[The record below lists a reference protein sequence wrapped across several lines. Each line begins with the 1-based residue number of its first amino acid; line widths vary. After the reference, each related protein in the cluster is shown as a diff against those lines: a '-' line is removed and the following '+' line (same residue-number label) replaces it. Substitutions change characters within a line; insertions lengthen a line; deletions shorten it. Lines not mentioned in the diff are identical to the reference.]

1 MQYNKNNRNP
11 EVVIW
16 TIANQKGGVAKTT
29 TTVTLGGLLAE
40 RGYKVLLIDTD
51 PHASL
56 TYYFGI
62 DAEELEV
69 SVYDIFIRGKNIT
82 PEEILQSLCPSGV
95 ANLDILPA
103 SMALATLDRSEG
115 NKGGM
120 GLILKKALHKIKDEY
135 DYVLLDCP
143 PVMGVLMVNAI
154 AAADRILIPVQ
165 TEFLALKGL
174 ERMIATMA
182 LMRPANQKEHN
193 FTIIPTMYDKRTR
206 ASLEAYKELKA
217 KYQDRVWSA
226 VIPVDTQF
234 RNASL
239 AQTPPNVFAP
249 ASRGVFAYN
258 TLLTYLL
265 QPGTE
270 QRHE

>member
-1 MQYNKNNRNP
+1 ML
-11 EVVIW
+11 IW
-16 TIANQKGGVAKTT
+16 TIANQKGGVGKTT

-40 RGYKVLLIDTD
+40 RGYRVLLVDID

-62 DAEELEV
+62 DAEELEN
-69 SVYDIFIRGKNIT
+69 SVYDIFIRGKDIT
-82 PEEILQSLCPSGV
+82 REEILQSLCPSGV
-95 ANLDILPA
+95 SNLDILPS
-103 SMALATLDRSEG
+103 SMALATLDRSLG

-120 GLILKKALHKIKDEY
+120 GLILKKALQKVKNEY

-154 AAADRILIPVQ
+154 AACNRILIPVQ

-182 LMRPANQKEHN
+182 LMRSSQQKDYA

-206 ASLEAYKELKA
+206 ASLEAYKQLKTI
-217 KYQDRVWSA
+217 YQDKVWSA
-226 VIPVDTQF
+226 VVPVDTKF
-234 RNASL
+234 RDASV
-239 AQTPPNVFAP
+239 AQTPPNSYAP
-249 ASRGVFAYN
+249 GSRGVFAYN

-265 QPGTE
+265 QLAPE
-270 QRHE
+270 A